1 MGWQY
6 MVFFQQQMLKMEI
19 FQKHSRTMLTKD
31 SGKNVSAEDIK
42 RNFDEK
48 TDEEKTNTSA
58 SNNMSSD

>member
-1 MGWQY
+1 
-6 MVFFQQQMLKMEI
+6 MEI

-48 TDEEKTNTSA
+48 TDEEKTDTSA
-58 SNNMSSD
+58 SNNMSSDQWSLEDRH